1 LGEDDLDHQLIKSQV
16 LGDGRASINRNSDC
30 ENVDI
35 EEEKMIVKAR
45 PSENI
50 RDTFMVGQDAE
61 AQRRVF
67 EVQQVYDKKD
77 QEHKYCDNRIATSK
91 YNCLTFFPKNL
102 FH

>member
-1 LGEDDLDHQLIKSQV
+1 
-16 LGDGRASINRNSDC
+16 
-30 ENVDI
+30 
-35 EEEKMIVKAR
+35 
-45 PSENI
+45 
-50 RDTFMVGQDAE
+50 MVGQDAE